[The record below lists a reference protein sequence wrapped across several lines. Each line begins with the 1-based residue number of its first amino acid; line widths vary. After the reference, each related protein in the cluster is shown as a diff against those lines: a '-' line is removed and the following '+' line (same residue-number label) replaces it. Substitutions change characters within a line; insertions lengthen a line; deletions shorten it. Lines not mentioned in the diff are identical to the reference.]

1 MYTASQ
7 YSVYCI
13 TVQCILHH
21 STVYTASQYSVY
33 CITVQCI
40 LIASQYS
47 VYWSHHSTVYT
58 ASQYSVYCITVQC
71 ILHYSIQQH
80 STMYIITA
88 QYTLYWSTVP
98 CIRYHSSDSTA
109 QYSVMYTAQ
118 QSPVN
123 VVQLAL
129 YCTLAGVQLDI
140 MLTATS
146 WFVVMGPTCRHPSF
160 LAGRVQCKNYWT
172 I

>member
-1 MYTASQ
+1 MFSNPDEECDDHVNTKTKIKTILILAQ

-13 TVQCILHH
+13 TVQCVLQH
-21 STVYTASQYSVY
+21 STVYY
-33 CITVQCI
+33 I
-40 LIASQYS
+40 LYIASQYS
-47 VYWSHHSTVYT
+47 I
-58 ASQYSVYCITVQC
+58 YCITVQC